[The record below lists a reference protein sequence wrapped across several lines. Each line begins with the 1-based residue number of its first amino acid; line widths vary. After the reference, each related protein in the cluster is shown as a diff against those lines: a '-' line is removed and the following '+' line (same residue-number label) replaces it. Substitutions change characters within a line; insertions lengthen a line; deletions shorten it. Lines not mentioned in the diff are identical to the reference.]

1 LRSTAREMDLNAAML
16 AAQDRQT
23 ARERGLSSELLSP
36 FTGVPE
42 GAMFGGQYA
51 GVDTAGLQQQALNR
65 ASQERIEGSRLAQ
78 ARALADRDF
87 TQLSEAQRQS
97 LIAEGFDPDTGEWMP
112 FDPNNPF
119 VGPSAGIYQAMQGDK
134 IPLASLAS
142 MLMVPDP
149 SDPTKQVPAI
159 SSDNLASAIDRITG
173 MGQPLTDETL
183 LAELRAGGISPEII
197 ARLLEMQVTTPM
209 STFLPT
215 DQQNFQAMEDA
226 LGQTSP
232 TAPQAEAPITPAGI
246 RENIDLRN
254 DFVYSRIG
262 GGMGYESLVEAYNDL
277 EGTRN
282 DPFLLDTGQR
292 MSLAEAEAEYDVY
305 LATV

>member
-1 LRSTAREMDLNAAML
+1 LNAALM
-16 AAQDRQT
+16 AAEDRQT

-65 ASQERIEGSRLAQ
+65 ASQEKIAADQLKQSLNLAN
-78 ARALADRDF
+78 RDF
-87 TQLSEAQRQS
+87 TQLSEAQKQS

-149 SDPTKQVPAI
+149 SDPTKQVPGVPADVI
-159 SSDNLASAIDRITG
+159 DSVMNQLA
-173 MGQPLTDETL
+173 MKQQPLTDETF
-183 LAELRAGGISPEII
+183 LAELRAGGIAPEII
-197 ARLLEMQVTTPM
+197 ARLMEMQVTTPM

-226 LGQTSP
+226 LGQTPP
-232 TAPQAEAPITPAGI
+232 TVTQPEVPITPAGI
-246 RENIDLRN
+246 RENTDLRN

-262 GGMGYESLVEAYNDL
+262 GGMGYDSLVEAYNDF